1 MSSRALGDFLAPS
14 ETNLV
19 TVKFFGKRKR
29 EVGLV
34 VPGCYRARTNQKKV
48 ADTLSQEIKKI
59 KERYPYFELD
69 IEQDAVR
76 KPLLVKHE
84 ES

>member
-1 MSSRALGDFLAPS
+1 MRRLLERGVYFK
-14 ETNLV
+14 V
-19 TVKFFGKRKR
+19 CGKRKR
-29 EVGLV
+29 EVGIV
-34 VPGCYRARTNQKKV
+34 VPGCYRARTSRKKV
-48 ADTLSQEIKKI
+48 AEILSQEIKKI
-59 KERYPYFELD
+59 KERYPYFELY

>member
-1 MSSRALGDFLAPS
+1 MGGGGGAFNRYEAFI
-14 ETNLV
+14 
-19 TVKFFGKRKR
+19 R
-29 EVGLV
+29 EGRLFQF
-34 VPGCYRARTNQKKV
+34 NWNV
-48 ADTLSQEIKKI
+48 ADILSQEIKKI

-84 ES
+84 ESY

>member
-1 MSSRALGDFLAPS
+1 MRRLLERGIYF
-14 ETNLV
+14 NL
-19 TVKFFGKRKR
+19 T

-34 VPGCYRARTNQKKV
+34 VPGCYWARTNRKKV
-48 ADTLSQEIKKI
+48 ADILRQEIKKI

-84 ES
+84 ET

>member
-1 MSSRALGDFLAPS
+1 MRQLYTRYALL
-14 ETNLV
+14 NV
-19 TVKFFGKRKR
+19 TQF
-29 EVGLV
+29 
-34 VPGCYRARTNQKKV
+34 RARTNRKKV
-48 ADTLSQEIKKI
+48 AEILSQEIKKI

>member
-1 MSSRALGDFLAPS
+1 MRRLLERGIYFHLT
-14 ETNLV
+14 ETL
-19 TVKFFGKRKR
+19 TSW
-29 EVGLV
+29 
-34 VPGCYRARTNQKKV
+34 KKV
-48 ADTLSQEIKKI
+48 ADILSQEIKKI

>member
-1 MSSRALGDFLAPS
+1 MGP
-14 ETNLV
+14 
-19 TVKFFGKRKR
+19 
-29 EVGLV
+29 V
-34 VPGCYRARTNQKKV
+34 VPGCYRARTNRKKV
-48 ADTLSQEIKKI
+48 ADILSQEIKKI

-76 KPLLVKHE
+76 KSLLVKHE

>member
-1 MSSRALGDFLAPS
+1 MRRLLERDVYFNLTETLLA
-14 ETNLV
+14 
-19 TVKFFGKRKR
+19 
-29 EVGLV
+29 
-34 VPGCYRARTNQKKV
+34 YI
-48 ADTLSQEIKKI
+48 LSQEIKKI

>member
-1 MSSRALGDFLAPS
+1 MNVTQPLARYPR
-14 ETNLV
+14 NLSV
-19 TVKFFGKRKR
+19 TVQQTR
-29 EVGLV
+29 
-34 VPGCYRARTNQKKV
+34 P
-48 ADTLSQEIKKI
+48 QEIKKI

-76 KPLLVKHE
+76 KPLLIKHE

>member
-1 MSSRALGDFLAPS
+1 MRRLLERGVYFK
-14 ETNLV
+14 V
-19 TVKFFGKRKR
+19 CGKRKR
-29 EVGLV
+29 EVGLI
-34 VPGCYRARTNQKKV
+34 VPGFYRARTNRKKV
-48 ADTLSQEIKKI
+48 AEILSRGIKKI
-59 KERYPYFELD
+59 KERYSYFELH